1 MVLTLAAPLILLVA
15 VIMFSLAF
23 YEQFS
28 LWWLRRID
36 TYATW
41 IVDEFDAMF
50 EALTLERARQFI
62 TIAVFGSAAIGFL
75 TGGWLLAVLF
85 GTLGYFLPRGF
96 LMLKRRRRLTTIDDQ
111 LVDALHLMS
120 NSLKSGMNLQQ
131 SIEMAYRELK
141 PPIADEFGRIIKEIS
156 LGRLIDDALRR
167 FSERT
172 PLDDVKLTIDSIVM
186 LRETGGNLT
195 ETFEVIAHTV
205 VERKKVEGK
214 IKAMTMQGMA
224 QGAVIGAMPIGML
237 LLFSFI
243 APELMRPFF
252 TTFIGWVMLIL
263 VFVLDGVGVF
273 LMFKRVQV
281 DV

>member
-1 MVLTLAAPLILLVA
+1 M
-15 VIMFSLAF
+15 
-23 YEQFS
+23 
-28 LWWLRRID
+28 
-36 TYATW
+36 
-41 IVDEFDAMF
+41 
-50 EALTLERARQFI
+50 
-62 TIAVFGSAAIGFL
+62 
-75 TGGWLLAVLF
+75 GGWLLGLLF
-85 GTLGYFLPRGF
+85 GVLGYFLPRAF
-96 LMLKRRRRLTTIDDQ
+96 VLFKRRRRLTTIDDQ

-120 NSLKSGMNLQQ
+120 NALKSGMSLQQ
-131 SIEMAYRELK
+131 SLEMAYRELK

-252 TTFIGWVMLIL
+252 TTVIGWLLLIL
-263 VFVLDGVGVF
+263 VFVSTAWGCS
-273 LMFKRVQV
+273 
-281 DV
+281 